1 MNAQKLAE
9 LIRKSHHIVALTGA
23 GISTAA
29 GIPDFRG
36 PNGIYVTHQYDP
48 EKTFD
53 IDWFDREPR
62 TFFAFARDFL
72 STLDHV
78 QPTRT
83 HLFLA
88 ELEQEGPLQTV
99 VTQNIDGLHQK
110 AGSRN
115 VIELHGSFR
124 QGHCRACGH
133 SYSHDE
139 LKSKILAEEIPH
151 CDRCDGVI
159 KPDIVFYGEAV
170 RGIDEAESE
179 ARHADLFLA
188 IGTSLTVYPAAV
200 LPQFSGGPV
209 VSINRGTMSELV
221 RGMESIERDIDEVF
235 TEVRTILCLS
245 PR

>member
-1 MNAQKLAE
+1 MDAQKLAE

-53 IDWFDREPR
+53 IDWFDKDPH

-72 STLDHV
+72 SILDRV
-78 QPTRT
+78 QPTQAHT
-83 HLFLA
+83 FLA
-88 ELEQEGPLQTV
+88 ELEQQGLLRSV
-99 VTQNIDGLHQK
+99 ITQNIDGLHQK

-115 VIELHGSFR
+115 VIEVHGSFQ
-124 QGHCRACGH
+124 QGHCRVCGRTC
-133 SYSHDE
+133 SYEE
-139 LKSKILAEEIPH
+139 LNHKIHTGNIPH
-151 CDRCDGVI
+151 CDRCDGVV

-170 RGIDEAESE
+170 RRMDEAESD

-188 IGTSLTVYPAAV
+188 IGTSLTVYPAAM
-200 LPQFSGGPV
+200 LPALSGGPV
-209 VSINRGTMSELV
+209 VSINRGVTGEPV

-235 TEVRTILCLS
+235 AEVRGTLS
-245 PR
+245 RSS